1 MAFNKF
7 NCENIKSSL
16 TTAIPGVTN
25 VVSFSKRPDEKQH
38 NCVFDMSP
46 MKIQVKRVYDLAEQA
61 DGKRILVDRLWPR
74 GLPKEAAK
82 LDIWAK
88 SIAPSTE
95 LRKWYGHDPDK
106 WHEFKFRYFTELR
119 ENSSEVDNLL
129 NSIAKETV
137 TLLYGSKEHSF
148 NNAMALKEYLESNA
162 GK

>member
-1 MAFNKF
+1 M
-7 NCENIKSSL
+7 SL
-16 TTAIPGVTN
+16 
-25 VVSFSKRPDEKQH
+25 
-38 NCVFDMSP
+38 
-46 MKIQVKRVYDLAEQA
+46 MKIQVKRVYDSAEQT

-74 GLPKEAAK
+74 GLSKDTAK

-129 NSIAKETV
+129 NFSAKETV

-148 NNAMALKEYLESNA
+148 NNAVALKEYLESKA